1 MSATIVAKFGKDQFY
16 FGTDTVLTVGSG
28 PADHIQV
35 KHAGIGECHVRLKR
49 RGDEVKVECNNTNG
63 FFIQNQ
69 SMHLHVTTGYAFMKN
84 TFDLHFGRSKNP
96 NYEPGGPAH
105 TYFIDAPNTTIKV
118 VFTPAPVARAP
129 SPAPVS
135 KKRKVSFGTDS
146 ERLYKL
152 ND

>member
-1 MSATIVAKFGKDQFY
+1 MHSRITMGY
-16 FGTDTVLTVGSG
+16 
-28 PADHIQV
+28 V
-35 KHAGIGECHVRLKR
+35 KMN
-49 RGDEVKVECNNTNG
+49 D
-63 FFIQNQ
+63 
-69 SMHLHVTTGYAFMKN
+69 

-96 NYEPGGPAH
+96 NYKQGGPMN
-105 TYFIDAPNTTIKV
+105 TFFIDAPNTSIKV

-146 ERLYKL
+146 EHFYQL